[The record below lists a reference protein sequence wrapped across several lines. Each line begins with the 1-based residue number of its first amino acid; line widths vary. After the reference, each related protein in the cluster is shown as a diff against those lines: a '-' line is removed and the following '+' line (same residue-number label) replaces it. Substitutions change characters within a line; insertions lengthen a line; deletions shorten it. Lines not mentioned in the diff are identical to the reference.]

1 VPKNRTA
8 EKLALVRRDGPSCF
22 YCGRHRRKP
31 LLMTIEHL
39 QPRAAGGSN
48 RLENLKLADVLCNK
62 LAGSLS
68 VEAKLDLRARWHMAE
83 GL

>member
-1 VPKNRTA
+1 MPKNRIA
-8 EKLALVRRDGPSCF
+8 EKLALVRRDGPICF
-22 YCGRHRRKP
+22 YCGRDRRKP

-39 QPRAAGGSN
+39 EARAAGGSN
-48 RLENLKLADVLCNK
+48 RLENLRLADVLCNK

-68 VEAKLDLRARWHMAE
+68 VAAKLDLRARWHMAD